1 MSSQPVACISTRAPC
16 LPIRF
21 GVQQNVAAEHRGRA
35 IAWIVVGQ
43 APDEGQIF
51 PSVSTPRLAWKQ
63 VIGAAHGER
72 KAIALW
78 QDYGGAKLL
87 NDVEFNLRNSPSNNP

>member
-1 MSSQPVACISTRAPC
+1 M
-16 LPIRF
+16 PIRF

-43 APDEGQIF
+43 GPDEGPDF
-51 PSVSTPRLAWKQ
+51 SERLDARARLAWKH

-72 KAIALW
+72 KAIAPW